1 MGELITLKDTPPIS
15 NRLGARE
22 GTPRKKN
29 ASWPISPLYS
39 IYIQKKFL
47 TKTKRL
53 KIISNHSRVVSGA
66 YYNPFQGSQ
75 GPQEGSEA
83 EILTFWPKKSF
94 YGNAHISGTIRPTG
108 LAQVSKRPL
117 DQGLRAWPFRL
128 SVLLL
133 VTKIAYVL
141 SSPCI
146 FHGMGQK
153 SDSDLFW
160 PFLTPPANPVKFFWA
175 RNAF

>member
-1 MGELITLKDTPPIS
+1 M
-15 NRLGARE
+15 
-22 GTPRKKN
+22 
-29 ASWPISPLYS
+29 
-39 IYIQKKFL
+39 
-47 TKTKRL
+47 
-53 KIISNHSRVVSGA
+53 VVSGA

-83 EILTFWPKKSF
+83 KILIFWPKKSF
-94 YGNAHISGTIRPTG
+94 YENAHISGTRRPTG

-128 SVLLL
+128 SAFPL
-133 VTKIAYVL
+133 VSKIACVL

-146 FHGMGQK
+146 FHGMGQE

-160 PFLTPPANPVKFFWA
+160 PFLTPPADPVQFFWLEMPLKYVPLIVLQVSTSTGTSGGSLRPPKWRPKA
-175 RNAF
+175 KNGQKITVFGLDPSILVPGP